1 MSAKTPT
8 HPGSGIRDDL
18 EELGWTVTEAARRMG
33 VRREALSLLMHG
45 RTGISPR
52 MAHALERGGLSAAN
66 LADFSSSRPKSAYR
80 RTESFLWPDH
90 LGRPSGTSIMRA
102 P

>member
-1 MSAKTPT
+1 MSVKTPT

-18 EELGWTVTEAARRMG
+18 EELGWTVAEAARRMA

-52 MAHALERGGLSAAN
+52 MALALERAGIGTAEFWMRRQAAYE
-66 LADFSSSRPKSAYR
+66 LARER
-80 RTESFLWPDH
+80 RRQDRE
-90 LGRPSGTSIMRA
+90 A
-102 P
+102 A

>member
-18 EELGWTVTEAARRMG
+18 EELGWTAAEAARRMG

-52 MAHALERGGLSAAN
+52 MALSLERVGIGTAEFWMRRQAACE
-66 LADFSSSRPKSAYR
+66 LARER
-80 RTESFLWPDH
+80 RRQDRE
-90 LGRPSGTSIMRA
+90 A
-102 P
+102 A